1 LKLKNFCNSFYL
13 YLGITQEDLDVLKDY
28 KLGSENTTAI
38 FNNNSKLKTAEHFQA
53 ELIYDGFRAA
63 SADGPLKAR
72 EIDAISA
79 VAKFLGMSDDKFQ
92 DLLALYKDEE
102 ELRQKRIALL
112 FPKTYGEAVKQ
123 IDSHYGR

>member
-1 LKLKNFCNSFYL
+1 
-13 YLGITQEDLDVLKDY
+13 
-28 KLGSENTTAI
+28 
-38 FNNNSKLKTAEHFQA
+38 
-53 ELIYDGFRAA
+53 
-63 SADGPLKAR
+63 
-72 EIDAISA
+72 
-79 VAKFLGMSDDKFQ
+79 MSDDKFQ